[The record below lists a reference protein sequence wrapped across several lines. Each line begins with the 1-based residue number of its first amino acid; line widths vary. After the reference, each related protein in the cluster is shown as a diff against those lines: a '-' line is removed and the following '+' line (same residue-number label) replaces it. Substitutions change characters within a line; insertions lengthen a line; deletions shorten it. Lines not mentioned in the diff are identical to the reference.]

1 MRPKIFLFVF
11 CLALLPLS
19 CSQKKQADSKSVK
32 KEITRVIEDFYTK
45 YKNEDIAFVD
55 YYSEDVIRLGT
66 NGESTVG
73 NKSFRDSWEQRIKN
87 DSFDLISY
95 GKPEVIVGTEQVVSY
110 NTFDEIFI
118 NPETRDTSRAIGT
131 WIAVWQKRA
140 NGDWKIQMTTW
151 HTK

>member
-1 MRPKIFLFVF
+1 MSSNILLTVF
-11 CLALLPLS
+11 CLSLLPLS
-19 CSQKKQADSKSVK
+19 CSQKGQANSEAVK
-32 KEITRVIEDFYTK
+32 KEITQVIEDFYTK
-45 YKNEDIAFVD
+45 YENEDIAFVD
-55 YYSEDVIRLGT
+55 YYREDVIRIGT

-95 GKPEVIVGTEQVVSY
+95 GKPEVILGREQVVSY

-118 NPETRDTSRAIGT
+118 DPESRDTSRATGT
-131 WIAVWQKRA
+131 WIAVWQKQA